1 MPPAAPG
8 VGCSSACDCPRAVL
22 APAPSQSVTV
32 TSGSWAT
39 ALAAASSILSGPRL
53 PPGRSGGGASE
64 FEDDLV
70 ICLLS
75 DSVPCTCSKKG
86 RVVGARQSL
95 HLLLRRWCSQMPDPP
110 QSLHVLLSRWCSQM
124 LDPPQSL
131 HRLLRRWCS
140 QILDP
145 PQSLHLL
152 LCRWCSQSLRFCA
165 PPCAAHS
172 ASVALRLRPGP
183 SMLQLQPV
191 TAPAPK
197 GLRPCCICRRA
208 PPAGCRGKAQAWAEN
223 TSGPRR

>member
-22 APAPSQSVTV
+22 APAPSQLVTV

-95 HLLLRRWCSQMPDPP
+95 HVLLMRACSQMLAPP
-110 QSLHVLLSRWCSQM
+110 QSLNS
-124 LDPPQSL
+124 
-131 HRLLRRWCS
+131 
-140 QILDP
+140 
-145 PQSLHLL
+145 L
-152 LCRWCSQSLRFCA
+152 LCRWCLQSLRFFA
-165 PPCAAHS
+165 PACAAPS
-172 ASVALRLRPGP
+172 LFSALRFTPGH
-183 SMLQLQPV
+183 SMLYPSV
-191 TAPAPK
+191 VVSDKKSA
-197 GLRPCCICRRA
+197 RSMHRA
-208 PPAGCRGKAQAWAEN
+208 YD
-223 TSGPRR
+223 SGRY